1 MVLNCI
7 ILGNDP
13 EGFGELENFLSAI
26 PYVYLVCRCQTM
38 QEARFWIETQTIHVL
53 IAGDYNDPLSPPM
66 TITGV
71 LPVLLMVYN
80 DTPSAGFD
88 FLPVALMQLPFTS
101 NALNE
106 VFSKIYKT
114 IEMEAT
120 TNPTHYSA
128 DYFTLK
134 TQHRFEKV
142 FYDQLQYVEVMDDHI
157 MLHLRDQKLVTT
169 EKLDWIISQ
178 LPANAFMRVH
188 HWFVIGFRHI
198 TSLAD
203 DHVMIGEARITLTKE
218 MRKELARRYQLP
230 ME

>member
-13 EGFGELENFLSAI
+13 EGFEELENFLSAI
-26 PYVYLVCRCQTM
+26 PYVYLVCRSKTM
-38 QEARFWIETQTIHVL
+38 AEARFWMETQTIHVL
-53 IAGDYNDPLSPPM
+53 IAGDYYDPLSPPL

-71 LPVLLMVYN
+71 LPVLMMVYS
-80 DTPSAGFD
+80 DAPSAAFD
-88 FLPVALMQLPFTS
+88 FLPAALMQLPFTAG
-101 NALNE
+101 ALTD

-114 IEMEAT
+114 MAMEAT
-120 TNPTHYSA
+120 TYPTQYSA

-142 FYDQLQYVEVMDDHI
+142 FYDELQYVEVMDDHI
-157 MLHLRDQKLVTT
+157 MLHLQDQKLVTT

-198 TSLAD
+198 TLLAE

-230 ME
+230 MG

>member
-7 ILGNDP
+7 ILGNNP
-13 EGFGELENFLSAI
+13 EGFEELEDFLSAI
-26 PYVYLVCRCQTM
+26 PYVYLVCRSRTM
-38 QEARFWIETQTIHVL
+38 AEARFWLETQIIHVL
-53 IAGDYNDPLSPPM
+53 IAGDYDDPLSLPM

-71 LPVLLMVYN
+71 LPVLIMTYN
-80 DTPSAGFD
+80 DTPPGGFD
-88 FLPVALMQLPFTS
+88 FLPAALMHLPFTAE
-101 NALNE
+101 ALNN

-114 IEMEAT
+114 IEMNAIT
-120 TNPTHYSA
+120 YPTKYSA

-134 TQHRFEKV
+134 TQHSFEKV
-142 FYDQLQYVEVMDDHI
+142 FYEDLQYVEVMDDHI

-178 LPANAFMRVH
+178 LPASAFMRVH

-203 DHVMIGEARITLTKE
+203 DHVMIGAARIALTKE
-218 MRKELARRYQLP
+218 MRKELAKRYQLP